1 MPVGLHVDSDS
12 KESQKIV
19 DRYGR
24 LIRVYRNV
32 GDTSTLKLTNVPSLL
47 IDLVVSAE
55 DKRFFSHGGVDLKA
69 LGRAFYQNLKGLRR
83 VSGASTIT
91 QQVVRMAYGYR
102 RSILSKP
109 LVMLH
114 AFKVD
119 RSYTKGEILEYYL
132 NSIPYT
138 FKVKGIV
145 QGAEYYFGK
154 DIDMLSPAEL
164 ATLVVLIRAPSR
176 YSSLKRQERLLKI
189 RNQLLDEVNLS
200 AHLKELSKKE
210 EWYFKKI
217 RHKSTSPHFVRTLM
231 KSGPSEKIVKTTLD
245 LALQEEVQ
253 KIVSQKMQGLKS
265 KGVHAASVLILDN
278 KDGSILSYIGN
289 HDFFSKEGGE
299 YDGILLKR
307 QPGSTMKAFTYALAL
322 ENGFTAGSSLKD
334 EKMYFQAGSGS
345 FKPRNYSNNYTGL
358 RTLRDSLANSLNIP
372 SLYLADKLGVEK
384 LYNYIQSFGLSF
396 DKPSDFYGVG
406 LTLGNAE
413 ISLLELTSAYT
424 AFPNKGVAVKPK
436 FLLREKTKVKRTLMK
451 EQTAELI
458 TDILSDSLA
467 RSEAFGRYSALDT
480 KVPSAGKTGT
490 STLYRDNWVIGYTP
504 RYTVGV
510 WVGNM
515 DQKEMKNVSGITGAG
530 PIYQAVVNATSKFY
544 HSGAFVST
552 HNYDKAQI
560 CSKSGGIAT
569 EQCPHSYTEK
579 YVKGTAPKHDC
590 KLHSRVLLTEN
601 DKEPFKILSPVSGA
615 IYAVDPNIPRELQKI
630 DFKTS
635 HKENIKEISWFRN
648 SERIAT
654 LNSLEELKWQLEKG
668 KHKLKAEVIFQ
679 NGKKDSDTIYLN
691 VL

>member
-1 MPVGLHVDSDS
+1 MPSSLHLDSS
-12 KESQKIV
+12 FKESQKIV

-32 GDTSTLKLTNVPSLL
+32 GDTSTLKLINVPSLL
-47 IDLVVSAE
+47 VDLVVSAE
-55 DKRFFSHGGVDLKA
+55 DKRFFAHNGVDFMA
-69 LGRAFYQNLKGLRR
+69 LMRAFYQNLKGLRR
-83 VSGASTIT
+83 ISGASTIT
-91 QQVVRMAYGYR
+91 QQVVRMAYNYK
-102 RSILSKP
+102 RSILIKP

-114 AFKVD
+114 AFKIE
-119 RSYTKGEILEYYL
+119 RYYTKGEILEFYL

-138 FKVKGIV
+138 FKVKGVV

-154 DIDMLSPAEL
+154 DVEMLSPAEL
-164 ATLVVLIRAPSR
+164 ATLVILIRAPSR
-176 YSSLKRQERLLKI
+176 YSSLNRQERLLKM

-200 AHLKELSKKE
+200 TRLKELSKKE

-217 RHKSTSPHFVRTLM
+217 RHKSTSPHFVRALM
-231 KSGPSEKIVKTTLD
+231 KSDIAGKVIKTTLD

-253 KIVSQKMQGLKS
+253 EIVSQRMESLKS
-265 KGVHAASVLILDN
+265 KGVYSASVLILDN
-278 KDGSILSYIGN
+278 KDGAILSYIGN
-289 HDFFSKEGGE
+289 HDFFSDEGGE
-299 YDGILLKR
+299 YDGVLLKR

-322 ENGFTAGSSLKD
+322 ESGFTAGSSLKD
-334 EKMYFQAGSGS
+334 EKMYFQAGNGS

-372 SLYLADKLGVEK
+372 SLYLADKIGVDK
-384 LYNYIQSFGLSF
+384 LYRYIQSFGITF
-396 DKPSDFYGVG
+396 DKSSDYYGVG

-424 AFPNKGVAVKPK
+424 AFPNKGFAVKPK
-436 FLLREKTKVKRTLMK
+436 FLFKEKAKLRRTLMK

-515 DQKEMKNVSGITGAG
+515 NQKEMKNVSGITGAG
-530 PIYQAVVNATSKFY
+530 PIYQTVVNATSNFY
-544 HSGAFVST
+544 HSGDFVDKYR
-552 HNYDKAQI
+552 YDKAQI
-560 CSKSGGIAT
+560 CSKSGGVAT
-569 EQCPHSYTEK
+569 QKCPHSYTEK
-579 YVKGTAPKHDC
+579 YVKGTAPTHNC
-590 KLHSRVLLTEN
+590 KLHGDSVLT
-601 DKEPFKILSPVSGA
+601 DFHKEPFKILSPVSGA
-615 IYAVDPNIPRELQKI
+615 IYAVDPNIPRELQRI

-635 HKENIKEISWFRN
+635 HKDLIKEISWYRN
-648 SERIAT
+648 NERIGT
-654 LNSLEELKWQLEKG
+654 LNSMEKLRWQLEKG
-668 KHKLKAEVIFQ
+668 KHELKAEVIFK